1 MKFSKKIVTL
11 IVMLNVMFTVG
22 VLVVFW
28 HTGNEPSVLVGAW
41 FGFTTGELFM
51 LSGIKKRKIE
61 KETYNGLNEK
71 TDL

>member
-11 IVMLNVMFTVG
+11 IVILNVMFTVG

-41 FGFTTGELFM
+41 FGFTTGELWL
-51 LSGIKKRKIE
+51 LSGIRKKKIE
-61 KETYNGLNEK
+61 KENQNGLS
-71 TDL
+71 

>member
-28 HTGNEPSVLVGAW
+28 HTGNEPTELVRMW
-41 FGFTTGELFM
+41 FLSFTAELW
-51 LSGIKKRKIE
+51 LISGIKKRKLE
-61 KETYNGLNEK
+61 KEMYNGLNEK

>member
-11 IVMLNVMFTVG
+11 IVILNVMFTVG

-28 HTGNEPSVLVGAW
+28 HTGNEPTVLVGAW

-61 KETYNGLNEK
+61 KETHNGLNEK